1 MTTKKMNTIRRYISS
16 TVKKTLATML
26 AKLSS
31 WKVSNEDDNMMTEQ
45 QIGSILAE
53 QLMATIR
60 NSDQSYI
67 STVGAQFCHLKDPG
81 KQLMAELVELMF
93 IKAVECDKQRRQQD
107 AEQLVM
113 ENLKK

>member
-16 TVKKTLATML
+16 IVKKTLATML

-31 WKVSNEDDNMMTEQ
+31 WKVSNEDGNMMTEQ
-45 QIGSILAE
+45 QIGVILAA

-67 STVGAQFCHLKDPG
+67 STVGAHYCELKDPG
-81 KQLMAELVELMF
+81 KKLMAELVELMF